1 MSTIFNVTFLIIFN
15 INIIFCYSAV
25 NNSGIITIKFKTYF
39 PYIENKESD
48 LNGEDYYKK
57 IHLSKLYLE
66 LNTGNETSF
75 EKGKNQ
81 TLNTIINLK
90 EITFVT
96 TNIYFKEYTEINN
109 NLLCF
114 YNTSKSLTFKESKG
128 YYKYDDFDTLVS
140 YSHEYFKI
148 FTDLSSAKYNI
159 TYLNLYNTIN
169 HNISTICGN
178 IGLVYFHTES
188 HSYNF
193 MGQLHKIFNLNDF
206 TFLFNYTNNN
216 EGIFIF
222 GNKPHVYLD
231 YKYKEEDLISFYS
244 TYIYDFSVNS
254 DTININDNITKE
266 IVKIKIN
273 PDIEGIECPKYYFN
287 IIENIFFNE
296 YYNKKICNKESLR
309 IYDIVICNQDF
320 NENMIKAFPKI
331 EFKIENFLIK
341 FNGDDLFYKNNNK
354 YYFKIL
360 ERATEKYFEIGR
372 ILFKKYITM
381 FNPKD
386 RLIFFYNIEEAQKQ
400 NDEKNHIALKYII
413 IIIVL
418 SIFMVILFPVGFYL
432 GKQIYQKRKK
442 RAYELNDNFDY
453 TSSKEG
459 EEPLFN

>member
-1 MSTIFNVTFLIIFN
+1 MSKIFNVIFLIICN
-15 INIIFCYSAV
+15 INIIYNFSVV
-25 NNSGIITIKFKTYF
+25 NNSGIITIKFRTYF
-39 PYIENKESD
+39 PYIESKESD
-48 LNGEDYYKK
+48 LNGENYYKK
-57 IHLSKLYLE
+57 IHSSKLYLE
-66 LNTGNETSF
+66 LYTGNKTTF

-96 TNIYFKEYTEINN
+96 TNTYFKENTEINK

-114 YNTSKSLTFKESKG
+114 YNTSKSLTFRESEG
-128 YYKYDDFDTLVS
+128 YYSYRGFDTKVS

-148 FTDLSSAKYNI
+148 FTDLSLTKYKI
-159 TYLNLYNTIN
+159 TDLNLYNTIN
-169 HNISTICGN
+169 HNISTLCGN

-188 HSYNF
+188 YAYNF

-222 GNKPHVYLD
+222 GNKPHVYLGN
-231 YKYKEEDLISFYS
+231 KYKEENLTSFYS
-244 TYIYDFSVNS
+244 TYLYDFSINS
-254 DTININDNITKE
+254 DIISINDNVTKE

-273 PDIEGIECPKYYFN
+273 PDIEGIEFPKYYFN
-287 IIENIFFNE
+287 IIENNFFNE
-296 YYNKKICNKESLR
+296 YYNKNICKKESLR

-341 FNGDDLFYKNNNK
+341 FNGEDLFYKYNNK

-360 ERATEKYFEIGR
+360 ERATEKYIEIGR

-386 RLIFFYNIEEAQKQ
+386 RLIFFYNINEEQNQ
-400 NDEKNHIALKYII
+400 NDENNHIEIKYII
-413 IIIVL
+413 IIIIL
-418 SIFMVILFPVGFYL
+418 SIFIVILFPVVFYL
-432 GKQIYQKRKK
+432 GKKIYQNRKK